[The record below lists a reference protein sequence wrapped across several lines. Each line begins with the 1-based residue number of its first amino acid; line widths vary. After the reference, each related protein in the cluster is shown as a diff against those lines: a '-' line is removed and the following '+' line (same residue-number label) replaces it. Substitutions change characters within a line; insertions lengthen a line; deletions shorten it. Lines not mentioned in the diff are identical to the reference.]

1 MRVLGTELWSFA
13 KVSACICC
21 TSTGT
26 FNFKQVWKEGAEVA
40 ALATQKEAGVGIG
53 GPRLPLC
60 STVPEVTLE
69 SDKVKKEFHFCSAC
83 SLSLGLRVGAEPISS
98 QTGCQIHS
106 RLSLQ
111 SLILSKYLL
120 TQLNSQGASSDR
132 RQRTQPAALGSNT
145 CFSLCIWVWPQRVNG
160 VA

>member
-1 MRVLGTELWSFA
+1 MLVF
-13 KVSACICC
+13 CC

-69 SDKVKKEFHFCSAC
+69 SDKVKKEFHFCSAW
-83 SLSLGLRVGAEPISS
+83 SLSLGLRVGTEPDSLPA
-98 QTGCQIHS
+98 
-106 RLSLQ
+106 LSPVTD
-111 SLILSKYLL
+111 
-120 TQLNSQGASSDR
+120 TQ
-132 RQRTQPAALGSNT
+132 
-145 CFSLCIWVWPQRVNG
+145 
-160 VA
+160 